1 VRERRSSLNPANV
14 AGLRVLVAEDNLI
27 NQEVTLGIL
36 ADLGC
41 TAICVADGSQAL
53 EALERDAFD
62 IVLMDCQM
70 PVMDGYETTRAW
82 RQREAATGRH
92 QKVIA
97 LTANASSEDREAC
110 RVAGMDDFLSK
121 PFQRSELCAMLAKH
135 VGTIPPEV
143 ATAEVAPAVVAPAVV
158 APAVVAPAVV
168 APVVVAPVKPTP
180 VVEAQPDV
188 LDPSTLAQIRATQR
202 PGRPDLVARI
212 LTLFLEKSPAQL
224 SEICE
229 AASDPAR
236 LARAA
241 HSLKGGSANLGLVQL
256 ASLLSSIEQ
265 HAKRNQLTEIPTLLE
280 ALPGAHAAAMQAV
293 RHELA
298 PKESHV

>member
-1 VRERRSSLNPANV
+1 
-14 AGLRVLVAEDNLI
+14 
-27 NQEVTLGIL
+27 
-36 ADLGC
+36 
-41 TAICVADGSQAL
+41 
-53 EALERDAFD
+53 
-62 IVLMDCQM
+62 
-70 PVMDGYETTRAW
+70 
-82 RQREAATGRH
+82 
-92 QKVIA
+92 
-97 LTANASSEDREAC
+97 
-110 RVAGMDDFLSK
+110 
-121 PFQRSELCAMLAKH
+121 
-135 VGTIPPEV
+135 
-143 ATAEVAPAVVAPAVV
+143 
-158 APAVVAPAVV
+158 
-168 APVVVAPVKPTP
+168 
-180 VVEAQPDV
+180 V